1 MSVCACCCFR
11 SCPFPQFSVLPLSRD
26 CVPVFSRLSFL
37 SRIPLLSAYALR
49 CGRYR
54 FLAIGCRRARLLRW
68 PCSFTRPLAR
78 VWYLILSASASAGCT
93 VFSIAPFVRG
103 SGSRRVSVCLD
114 VSCRPL
120 SACTCRLV
128 LVVSFVFNR
137 AEKRRRCIHL
147 RPSLSSVVSAG
158 TRARV
163 LGGCAV
169 SFLVLLGAIHRAGH
183 TASGLP
189 RSFISAPVT
198 PRGTGAPC
206 THVSHRI
213 PFSNPIVLDS

>member
-1 MSVCACCCFR
+1 MPPQHGARKEPSVGTSSPSEICCAAR
-11 SCPFPQFSVLPLSRD
+11 SQSSA
-26 CVPVFSRLSFL
+26 LSF
-37 SRIPLLSAYALR
+37 
-49 CGRYR
+49 
-54 FLAIGCRRARLLRW
+54 F
-68 PCSFTRPLAR
+68 CSFTRPLAR

-103 SGSRRVSVCLD
+103 AGSRRVSVCLD

-120 SACTCRLV
+120 SACTRRLV

-213 PFSNPIVLDS
+213 PCSNPIVFDSKLMIE

>member
-1 MSVCACCCFR
+1 M
-11 SCPFPQFSVLPLSRD
+11 
-26 CVPVFSRLSFL
+26 
-37 SRIPLLSAYALR
+37 
-49 CGRYR
+49 
-54 FLAIGCRRARLLRW
+54 AILRLLRVGSMHCLFGAGGW
-68 PCSFTRPLAR
+68 VRVRRLWVSRAMSAAFSLAR
-78 VWYLILSASASAGCT
+78 
-93 VFSIAPFVRG
+93 
-103 SGSRRVSVCLD
+103 
-114 VSCRPL
+114 RPL
-120 SACTCRLV
+120 SACTRRLV

-213 PFSNPIVLDS
+213 PCSNPIVFDSHTCS

>member
-1 MSVCACCCFR
+1 MSQLVGSAR
-11 SCPFPQFSVLPLSRD
+11 GRGTCPPGAKSPKSSPSSSPYNSLSD
-26 CVPVFSRLSFL
+26 
-37 SRIPLLSAYALR
+37 
-49 CGRYR
+49 
-54 FLAIGCRRARLLRW
+54 
-68 PCSFTRPLAR
+68 
-78 VWYLILSASASAGCT
+78 
-93 VFSIAPFVRG
+93 
-103 SGSRRVSVCLD
+103 GSRRVSVCLD

-120 SACTCRLV
+120 SACTRRLV
-128 LVVSFVFNR
+128 LAVSFVFNR
-137 AEKRRRCIHL
+137 AEKRRRRIHL

-158 TRARV
+158 TRTRV

-213 PFSNPIVLDS
+213 PCSNPIVFDTNFHIIMNCMFEMTCHCPGISI